1 MFALKSARNTKA
13 ARRLCAVYGHGNEKI
28 RETVRTLTAW
38 RSDSFST
45 PPYLCASR
53 SYSSTSLSCKFPES
67 EAAKIVRQQ
76 SRQTLDAD
84 RLHDEGSNENVY
96 RLSRRTVTKGT
107 EDQIKELMNRTS
119 RKVRRVEG
127 LIDVEV
133 LVDSEEPQTYNVL
146 TRWENQSTL
155 DAWLSSDTCKQV
167 RAEMEELLAE
177 PLEVRTFRN
186 LVSPVFLL

>member
-1 MFALKSARNTKA
+1 MFALKSARNAKA
-13 ARRLCAVYGHGNEKI
+13 ARCLCAVYGHDKKTI
-28 RETVRTLTAW
+28 KDTFKTLTAW
-38 RSDSFST
+38 RSDSFLTS
-45 PPYLCASR
+45 PYLRASR
-53 SYSSTSLSCKFPES
+53 NYSSTPLLCKFPES